1 MTLALAAVVVL
12 HAVFVAVLWHELRP
26 RASVREVV
34 HMNLDDV
41 LQVRLI
47 QHAPAPAAAPLA
59 PTPPAPPEPPPR
71 KHPHEAPA
79 KDALTVTAPPPPLQP
94 AQAVPPAT
102 LQLYDRNGQ
111 TLLPAATATSSTA
124 SAGYVQ
130 QVPQGDT
137 QVMRGSNAASY
148 QPTRFD
154 QGWGKGGGA
163 VTRALN
169 KAVEK
174 TTVTHTFRPLPG
186 VRIHCAVTLAML
198 AGGCGTDPPSPPSAK
213 DGDQRLNMAPASAL
227 AKDPQLAVPAR
238 SVDECIAQYRAG
250 QPLPYGC
257 PVDTPS
263 RAVDAELRECIA
275 KYRAGKYLGANCP
288 SDIAKRAAQADAAA
302 PAKP

>member
-1 MTLALAAVVVL
+1 MTLALAVAVVL

-34 HMNLDDV
+34 HMNLDDA

-47 QHAPAPAAAPLA
+47 QHVPAPAAAPSA
-59 PTPPAPPEPPPR
+59 PPPPPPEPSPR

-79 KDALTVTAPPPPLQP
+79 KDALTVTAPPPPPPTP
-94 AQAVPPAT
+94 AAPPAT

-111 TLLPAATATSSTA
+111 TLLPTAAGSTA

-130 QVPQGDT
+130 RAPQGDA
-137 QVMRGSNAASY
+137 QVMRGSNVVNY

-174 TTVTHTFRPLPG
+174 TTVTHTFHPLPG
-186 VRIHCAVTLAML
+186 VRIHCAVSLAML
-198 AGGCGTDPPSPPSAK
+198 AGGCGGDPPSPPSAK

-227 AKDPQLAVPAR
+227 AKDPHPTAPAP

-288 SDIAKRAAQADAAA
+288 SDIAKRAAQADAVA

>member
-1 MTLALAAVVVL
+1 M
-12 HAVFVAVLWHELRP
+12 
-26 RASVREVV
+26 
-34 HMNLDDV
+34 
-41 LQVRLI
+41 
-47 QHAPAPAAAPLA
+47 
-59 PTPPAPPEPPPR
+59 
-71 KHPHEAPA
+71 
-79 KDALTVTAPPPPLQP
+79 
-94 AQAVPPAT
+94 
-102 LQLYDRNGQ
+102 
-111 TLLPAATATSSTA
+111 LLPAATGSTA

-130 QVPQGDT
+130 RAPQGDA
-137 QVMRGSNAASY
+137 QVMRSANAVNY

-174 TTVTHTFRPLPG
+174 TTVSHTFRPLPG

-227 AKDPQLAVPAR
+227 AKDPQPAAPPP
-238 SVDECIAQYRAG
+238 SLHECIMQYRSG

-275 KYRAGKYLGANCP
+275 NYRTGKYLGANCP

-302 PAKP
+302 SAKP